1 MNAVKQYSIIQK
13 AIMIKNKENNLAAF
27 VKGRRKSIQLTQME
41 LAEKAGVG
49 LRFIRDLEQGKL
61 SMRTD
66 KINEVLRLFG
76 YTLGAVE
83 MDREKIL
90 NDEQNS

>member
-1 MNAVKQYSIIQK
+1 
-13 AIMIKNKENNLAAF
+13 MIKNKDNNLAEF
-27 VKGRRKSIQLTQME
+27 VKNRRKSIQLTQIE

-66 KINEVLRLFG
+66 KINDVLRLFG
-76 YTLGAVE
+76 YTLGAVA
-83 MDREKIL
+83 MDRAKIM
-90 NDEQNS
+90 NDEQND

>member
-1 MNAVKQYSIIQK
+1 LKAENDVILFQK
-13 AIMIKNKENNLAAF
+13 AIMIKNKDNNLAEF
-27 VKGRRKSIQLTQME
+27 VKNRRKSIQLTQIE

-66 KINEVLRLFG
+66 KINDVLRLFG
-76 YTLGAVE
+76 YTLGAVA
-83 MDREKIL
+83 MDRAKIM
-90 NDEQNS
+90 NDEQNG

>member
-13 AIMIKNKENNLAAF
+13 AIMIKNKENILAAF

>member
-1 MNAVKQYSIIQK
+1 
-13 AIMIKNKENNLAAF
+13 MIKNKDNNLAEF
-27 VKGRRKSIQLTQME
+27 VKNRRKSIQLTQIE

-66 KINEVLRLFG
+66 KINDVL
-76 YTLGAVE
+76 
-83 MDREKIL
+83 
-90 NDEQNS
+90 